1 MRTKIS
7 QWARRLSQ
15 DRRQYF
21 DEDIDPDLWD
31 LLQSSSLLEIKEF
44 DIFELAYK
52 DWFGHAP
59 KPHVSEAHFSN
70 YMFNN
75 RIPVWV
81 RRYTRMVVE
90 LHERG
95 ELNPRQL
102 GVYKPLPSRRL
113 KRMGTV
119 YTVVILGMVLYL
131 TFIAYRD
138 YDYVRTDGPT
148 ENLQSSRPN
157 NSTP

>member
-1 MRTKIS
+1 MRTKIA

-21 DEDIDPDLWD
+21 DEDIDPELWD
-31 LLQSSSLLEIKEF
+31 LLQSSSLLEVKEF

-59 KPHVSEAHFSN
+59 KPHVSEAHFSR
-70 YMFNN
+70 YMFNKK
-75 RIPVWV
+75 IPVWV
-81 RRYTRMVVE
+81 RRYSRKVVE

-102 GVYKPLPSRRL
+102 GVYTRLPSKRL
-113 KRMGTV
+113 KRLGTV
-119 YTVVILGMVLYL
+119 YTIVLLATMLYL
-131 TFIAYRD
+131 TVVAYRD
-138 YDYVRTDGPT
+138 YDYVQT
-148 ENLQSSRPN
+148 EVPVQKAHAGRQNMT
-157 NSTP
+157 TP